1 MRPSITIRTT
11 NYYYILLC
19 ACYMNKWWPMP
30 NYSTVLK
37 HKQSRKNYIFNDHS
51 FIAFVSFVWFST
63 AQLLLYRCIF
73 NTWSLV
79 IQTKSLSNN
88 TTKTRLLLTSVCT
101 INKYQWIQRTPKKSP
116 SLQNHCALN
125 ILFRFNKLCCIHKLL
140 KRRQKA
146 TNRRRKRALFLSTFE
161 TNYFQFRWCLNE
173 SVFN

>member
-101 INKYQWIQRTPKKSP
+101 INKYQWMRIQRTPKKSP

-140 KRRQKA
+140 KRRQKSDEP
-146 TNRRRKRALFLSTFE
+146 TKKKSFISFNFWNKLFSISLMP
-161 TNYFQFRWCLNE
+161 
-173 SVFN
+173 